1 MSGKE
6 EMAVKMLIEEHKRA
20 EKDGLYHEAYELDMV
35 IVEMLIYK
43 VFNLL

>member
-6 EMAVKMLIEEHKRA
+6 EMAVKMLVEEHKRA
-20 EKDGLYHEAYELDMV
+20 EEDGRCHEAYELDMV